1 MVNFKSCQNYVIMAQ
16 GSVLG
21 PLLFIIV
28 LEVLSRG
35 SRTSCPWEFLYADDL
50 ILLGD
55 TMDELLSKL
64 GNWEKHLEAKGLRVS
79 MGKTKIMISGK
90 TCIVSGTQE
99 SILVVF
105 VEVLEVIQFFVVG
118 VSYASIK
125 NAMASKVN

>member
-1 MVNFKSCQNYVIMAQ
+1 MAQ